1 MLAGLGQAV
10 VLRNMRG
17 DVHLAQ
23 RRNVIAGVVGF
34 VLADRDSSSRS
45 FGFLLEHRLRG
56 TPLGGAAGL
65 CDGAV
70 NSKTVAVLHDRM
82 THIAELGLAPGRLAI
97 ELGLWVA
104 CALMRVV
111 LAPLAVKVR
120 AVAVIRAVLG
130 LEALVRGPGL
140 DERAVDREMLVRQQR
155 LDLWVIQKP
164 FHELPEHIAALK
176 PIAVFGE
183 GGRIPDRI
191 GCNVLEGF
199 VCHQIPAST
208 LSVFMKLS
216 ALALS

>member
-10 VLRNMRG
+10 VLRNMRR

-104 CALMRVV
+104 CALMRFV

-120 AVAVIRAVLG
+120 AVASATR
-130 LEALVRGPGL
+130 
-140 DERAVDREMLVRQQR
+140 DRSRSR
-155 LDLWVIQKP
+155 
-164 FHELPEHIAALK
+164 
-176 PIAVFGE
+176 
-183 GGRIPDRI
+183 
-191 GCNVLEGF
+191 
-199 VCHQIPAST
+199 AST
-208 LSVFMKLS
+208 SRVIFEFRAS
-216 ALALS
+216 PYRGT